1 MMRRARRHPV
11 ATALAGAGA
20 VALLWY
26 ALASVT
32 GLIFHFMPAGPTLAA
47 AWILRWVADEPPRRR
62 PRIAALASGAAIAL
76 AMTVLLAQE
85 GRPLDDPA
93 LTGLALAAGV
103 AIGAWLLRPAALESA
118 AS

>member
-1 MMRRARRHPV
+1 M
-11 ATALAGAGA
+11 ALAGAGA

-32 GLIFHFMPAGPTLAA
+32 GLIFHFMPAGPSLAA
-47 AWILRWVADEPPRRR
+47 AWILRWADEPPRRR

-76 AMTVLLAQE
+76 ATTVLLAQE